1 MPEIGVVQFGVVA
14 ALGHQFVVL
23 AFFDDPT
30 VVHDDDAVGVLDRGQ
45 AVGDDDG
52 RAVMADA

>member
-1 MPEIGVVQFGVVA
+1 MA

-30 VVHDDDAVGVLDRGQ
+30 VIHDDDAVCVLDGGQ

-52 RAVMADA
+52 RAIMADA